1 MRLRDIPL
9 PIKIAIWVL
18 CPASLAIWLVASVV
32 GAEIAFSR
40 AKKNPCIE
48 TVQELIDI
56 LKTIKL
62 GVVNRPHNWEDIR
75 KTWYIVNG
83 SNKVPTPMK
92 QELLAV
98 FIKKGTKI
106 NNKKIIDNY
115 KG

>member
-9 PIKIAIWVL
+9 PIKIV
-18 CPASLAIWLVASVV
+18 IWLAFPPSLVVWFFASVIV
-32 GAEIAFSR
+32 VEIAFNK

-48 TVQELIDI
+48 TVDYLIDT
-56 LKTIKL
+56 LKRIKL
-62 GVVNRPHNWEDIR
+62 GIINRPHNWNDIR

-83 SNKVPTPMK
+83 SNRVPTPMK